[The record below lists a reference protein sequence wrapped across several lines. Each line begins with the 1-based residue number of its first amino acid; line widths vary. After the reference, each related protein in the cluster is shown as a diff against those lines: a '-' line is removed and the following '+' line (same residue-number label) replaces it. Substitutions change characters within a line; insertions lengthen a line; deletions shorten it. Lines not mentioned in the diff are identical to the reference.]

1 MVKGEWKE
9 EWEEKKCRIWAQ
21 VWLDKKRKII
31 RQGKKEERGQTEM
44 KDRCKEKVEN
54 NKDTEKL

>member
-1 MVKGEWKE
+1 
-9 EWEEKKCRIWAQ
+9 

-31 RQGKKEERGQTEM
+31 RQGGKKEERGQTEM

-54 NKDTEKL
+54 NKDAEKL

>member
-1 MVKGEWKE
+1 
-9 EWEEKKCRIWAQ
+9 

-31 RQGKKEERGQTEM
+31 GQKKKEERGQTEM

-54 NKDTEKL
+54 DKGTEKL